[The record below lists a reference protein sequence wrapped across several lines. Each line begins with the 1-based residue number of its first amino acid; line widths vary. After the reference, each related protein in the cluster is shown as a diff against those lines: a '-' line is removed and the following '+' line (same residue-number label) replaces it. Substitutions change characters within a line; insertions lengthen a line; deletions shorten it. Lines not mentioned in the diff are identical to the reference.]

1 MSSPDPFEPGTEP
14 LRTVDQPAAEVISPT
29 GLRVEAPSPAE
40 APAPAPADDEWA
52 EENFYRVILNL
63 EGGDWVE
70 IETFA
75 DEPSAEACA
84 AELVENLAESKS
96 WPRVRGRYLRPET
109 IMSVEVSERR
119 RYTGSAARATWG
131 QSLE

>member
-1 MSSPDPFEPGTEP
+1 MSSPEPLQPSAEP
-14 LRTVDQPAAEVISPT
+14 LRTVGQPTGEVVSPS
-29 GLRVEAPSPAE
+29 GLRVEAALPEE
-40 APAPAPADDEWA
+40 APAAAPAEDQWA

-63 EGGDWVE
+63 EAGDWVE

-75 DEPSAEACA
+75 DEQSAEACA
-84 AELVENLAESKS
+84 AELVQALAQANA

-119 RYTGSAARATWG
+119 RYTGSAARASWG
-131 QSLE
+131 QSAD